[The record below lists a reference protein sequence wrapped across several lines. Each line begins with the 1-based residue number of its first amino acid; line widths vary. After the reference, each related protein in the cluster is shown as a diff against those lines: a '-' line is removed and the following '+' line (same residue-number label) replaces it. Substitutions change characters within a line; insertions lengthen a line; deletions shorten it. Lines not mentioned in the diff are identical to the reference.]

1 MATGKD
7 RRDEAEGACPF
18 LVPVTA
24 DRMFMYPVG
33 AFCRR
38 PNHAVRVPAASTVM
52 RMCGTPQYRT
62 CPGVRAESLTFI

>member
-1 MATGKD
+1 MGS
-7 RRDEAEGACPF
+7 ESESQACPY

-38 PNHAVRVPAASTVM
+38 PSHAVRVPASTTLARV
-52 RMCGTPQYRT
+52 CCTPEYRT
-62 CPGVRAESLTFI
+62 CTGAAAALEADGARR